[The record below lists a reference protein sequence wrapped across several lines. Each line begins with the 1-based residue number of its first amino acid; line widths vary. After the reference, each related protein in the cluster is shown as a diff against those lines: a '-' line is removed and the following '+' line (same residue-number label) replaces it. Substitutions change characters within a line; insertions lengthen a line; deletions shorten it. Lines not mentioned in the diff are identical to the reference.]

1 MQNDPCQKRIRPGN
15 YKAFMTRTT
24 DDAGKVNW
32 DIQMPFGSSLLIFRC
47 SGIEDE
53 ATVTGPANTLQV
65 EKIVAA
71 AQQEKSRV

>member
-1 MQNDPCQKRIRPGN
+1 
-15 YKAFMTRTT
+15 
-24 DDAGKVNW
+24 
-32 DIQMPFGSSLLIFRC
+32 MPFGLSLLIFRC